1 MTEPTLP
8 NILVIMADDHA
19 QWAAHCYGNSELR
32 TPNMDF
38 LAESGLLMQNAYT
51 PCPVC
56 SPARACFFT
65 GRLPSQ
71 HGIHDFLASTEEF
84 NHGWMN
90 GETTLPM
97 LLKENGYQTG
107 LIGKWHCTTS
117 STAPQPGF
125 DRWVSYG
132 YNEKAGWRNQYLHQG
147 PTLISEQGEDK
158 LIHGYQT
165 RYFNRQ
171 AVRFLRERDTKQP
184 FFLFVGPTD
193 THFPF
198 VGHPSRLAEHYRQ
211 ARFWD
216 IPENEKSHLEPS
228 SHISSYKGTA
238 EEALAQYYS
247 AVGMLDDQIGV
258 LLDEL
263 NGSGDLDNTLVVYT
277 SDHGHMNGHH
287 GHYGKGNATMPQ
299 NFYEESIRVPCLMRW
314 PKKLPAKRQPSMP
327 FDHCDLFQTILDA
340 AQVKLSS
347 EQKKKINSP
356 GQSLL
361 PHIEGIS
368 SDWRA
373 YQFCE
378 YGNARMISN
387 SKLKLVRRY
396 APHSDFYTDEF
407 FDLSIDPREAVNR
420 IGDPLWQDKITG
432 MGNRLEKHFQRY
444 EDPQRSAKNIQT
456 QPPCNS
462 SELWRS

>member
-1 MTEPTLP
+1 
-8 NILVIMADDHA
+8 
-19 QWAAHCYGNSELR
+19 
-32 TPNMDF
+32 
-38 LAESGLLMQNAYT
+38 
-51 PCPVC
+51 
-56 SPARACFFT
+56 
-65 GRLPSQ
+65 
-71 HGIHDFLASTEEF
+71 
-84 NHGWMN
+84 
-90 GETTLPM
+90 
-97 LLKENGYQTG
+97 
-107 LIGKWHCTTS
+107 
-117 STAPQPGF
+117 
-125 DRWVSYG
+125 
-132 YNEKAGWRNQYLHQG
+132 
-147 PTLISEQGEDK
+147 
-158 LIHGYQT
+158 
-165 RYFNRQ
+165 
-171 AVRFLRERDTKQP
+171 
-184 FFLFVGPTD
+184 
-193 THFPF
+193 
-198 VGHPSRLAEHYRQ
+198 
-211 ARFWD
+211 
-216 IPENEKSHLEPS
+216 
-228 SHISSYKGTA
+228 
-238 EEALAQYYS
+238 
-247 AVGMLDDQIGV
+247 
-258 LLDEL
+258 
-263 NGSGDLDNTLVVYT
+263 
-277 SDHGHMNGHH
+277 
-287 GHYGKGNATMPQ
+287 
-299 NFYEESIRVPCLMRW
+299 
-314 PKKLPAKRQPSMP
+314 MP

-378 YGNARMISN
+378 YGNGRMISN